1 MNNAVKPLRFRIK
14 GGERRI
20 ILLIGDA
27 LSGGIALWLTLYFWA
42 GRDDWLKGFSYKF
55 LETRPPLWFYL
66 LPLIWLIF
74 MVELYEP
81 RRANRQR
88 DTTAGIIMAALM
100 SSVLYLVLYIASPAN
115 SLPRYVIVFILAATG
130 MTFAWRSLYIRIFT
144 APSFMRRVLIVG
156 AGKSGCCLL
165 EVVNNTNPPPFHV
178 VGLIDDDPRKIGLNL
193 YGYPVMGGH
202 YCILDVIQRQDVSD
216 LILAISGPMDGGMY
230 NSILAAEE
238 KGVEVTTM
246 PIVYEEILG
255 RVPILL
261 LEADWIIR
269 SFVDQVHA
277 SAFYELTKRLIDI
290 SGGLVGL
297 LGFAILSPFIGAA
310 IVIDTG
316 LPILFTQN
324 RLGRSGQIYKIIKFR
339 TMRKDS
345 EKDGKPRVTQEGD
358 ERITRIGWLLR
369 KTHLD
374 ELPQFIN
381 VVKGEMSLVGPRAE
395 RSELV
400 EDLQQKIP
408 FYRARLLVKPGI
420 TGWAQINFGYA
431 ATVEDT
437 IVKLE
442 YDLFYIKHRNLLT
455 DLVILLR
462 TVGTVVGFKGQ

>member
-1 MNNAVKPLRFRIK
+1 M
-14 GGERRI
+14 GD
-20 ILLIGDA
+20 LIA
-27 LSGGIALWLTLYFWA
+27 GGIALTLTLYFWA

-55 LETRPPLWFYL
+55 IETRPPFWFFL

-81 RRANRQR
+81 KRANRKR
-88 DTTAGIIMAALM
+88 DTTSGILVAALI
-100 SSVLYLVLYIASPAN
+100 SSALYLALYIASPAN
-115 SLPRYVIVFILAATG
+115 SLPRYTIIFILAATLL
-130 MTFAWRSLYIRIFT
+130 TFAVRMLYISIFT
-144 APSFMRRVLIVG
+144 APSFMRRILIVG
-156 AGKSGCCLL
+156 AGKSGCCLSD
-165 EVVNNTNPPPFHV
+165 VVNTATPPPFHI
-178 VGLIDDDPRKIGLNL
+178 VGLIDDDPKKIGTVLN
-193 YGYPVMGGH
+193 GYPVLGGH
-202 YCILDVIQRQDVSD
+202 ECLLNVIQKMEVSD
-216 LILAISGPMDGGMY
+216 LILAISGQMDGGMY
-230 NSILAAEE
+230 NSILSAEE

-269 SFVDQVHA
+269 SFVDQAHA
-277 SAFYELTKRLIDI
+277 SAFYELTKRLIDV

-297 LGFAILSPFIGAA
+297 LGCAILAPFIGTA
-310 IVIDTG
+310 IVVDTG
-316 LPILFTQN
+316 LPVLFTQN
-324 RLGRSGQIYKIIKFR
+324 RLGKSGQIYKIIKFR

-358 ERITRIGWLLR
+358 ERITRFGWLLR

-442 YDLFYIKHRNLLT
+442 YDLYYIKHRNLLT